1 MSDYFECIGSEAED
15 ILLHRYVAGLAPK
28 RSKIINNNVSGEV
41 LALDVAL
48 PRNCESWY
56 EIIPDLIFEN
66 SLESFQMAHFMCMVF
81 HWDFVLKKGINAE
94 KTKNEILRKL
104 DNIGAK
110 YPAEHNVGHLYKADE
125 DLESLSLIHI

>member
-1 MSDYFECIGSEAED
+1 M
-15 ILLHRYVAGLAPK
+15 
-28 RSKIINNNVSGEV
+28 NNNVSGEV

-94 KTKNEILRKL
+94 ETKKEILRKL
-104 DNIGAK
+104 DDIGAK

-125 DLESLSLIHI
+125 DLESFYKKLDPCNSFNAGIGKLSKNKFYVD